1 MPKIFLKRWQKM
13 IETILSGF
21 FFWFIIVTNI
31 ASDRFGYQTFS
42 DLEAEAQL
50 QKINDNPKRFKTG
63 FMLILIEHVGI
74 ICLAL
79 TLFFA
84 FNSYSIIL
92 AVVWTV
98 SRTIEALIQIFYKKS
113 YWRLSNIAQE
123 YSKTGNSEKTLL
135 EDSALNILR
144 TKNAVFTVAQILFSI
159 GTLAYSVLFATSTG
173 VPDIIGWFGIVA
185 GSIYGLGSGIKLVK
199 VNFKVMWSIGGLL
212 ILIFELVI
220 GGWLLFSP
228 LI

>member
-1 MPKIFLKRWQKM
+1 M

-31 ASDRFGYQTFS
+31 ASDRFRYQTFS
-42 DLEAEAQL
+42 DLDAEAQL

-113 YWRLSNIAQE
+113 YWRLSSIAQE

-135 EDSALNILR
+135 EDSALDILR
-144 TKNAVFTVAQILFSI
+144 TKNAVFTVAQVLFSI
-159 GTLAYSVLFATSTG
+159 GTLAYSVLFAISTG

>member
-1 MPKIFLKRWQKM
+1 M

-21 FFWFIIVTNI
+21 FFWFIAVTNI

-42 DLEAEAQL
+42 DLDAEAQL

-74 ICLAL
+74 ICLTL

-92 AVVWTV
+92 AVVWAV

-113 YWRLSNIAQE
+113 YWQLTSIAQE
-123 YSKTGNSEKTLL
+123 YT
-135 EDSALNILR
+135 ALTILR
-144 TKNAVFTVAQILFSI
+144 TKNTVFTVAQILFSI

-185 GSIYGLGSGIKLVK
+185 GSIYGVGSAIKLVK
-199 VNFKVMWSIGGLL
+199 ADFKVLWSIGGLL

>member
-1 MPKIFLKRWQKM
+1 
-13 IETILSGF
+13 
-21 FFWFIIVTNI
+21 
-31 ASDRFGYQTFS
+31 
-42 DLEAEAQL
+42 
-50 QKINDNPKRFKTG
+50 
-63 FMLILIEHVGI
+63 
-74 ICLAL
+74 
-79 TLFFA
+79 
-84 FNSYSIIL
+84 
-92 AVVWTV
+92 
-98 SRTIEALIQIFYKKS
+98 LIQIFYKKS
-113 YWRLSNIAQE
+113 YWRLSSIAQE

-144 TKNAVFTVAQILFSI
+144 TKNTVFTVAQVLFSI

-199 VNFKVMWSIGGLL
+199 ADFKVMWSIGGLL